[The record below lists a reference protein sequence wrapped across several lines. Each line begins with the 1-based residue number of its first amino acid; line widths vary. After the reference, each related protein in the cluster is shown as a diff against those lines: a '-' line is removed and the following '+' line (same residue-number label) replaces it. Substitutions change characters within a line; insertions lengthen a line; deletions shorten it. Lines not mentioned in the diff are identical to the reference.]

1 MPQFSYKGFDSSGSR
16 VAGSLV
22 ADDAERALHELRER
36 GYLISAISPVDSG
49 EDWRSVLGFGSPKVE
64 LADLEFLTAELSLL
78 LDSGV
83 RIDKALSILMRS
95 ASRPA
100 VRRLLVAITAELKQ
114 GKQLSE
120 SLAAQ
125 SEIFNPLY
133 VNLVA
138 IGETGG
144 RLPEIFRGLASDL
157 RFQRELRQKV
167 VAAATYPIVV
177 AAVSVL
183 AVLFIFNFVV
193 PNMESLFS
201 GSENLPWYTSMLLN
215 SSAFMQKWQG
225 LVFVACGL
233 VGLIVWRKRRS
244 AGVLA
249 AWEGLSLSLPVLRDA
264 VVMVDRIRFSS
275 GLALMLQSGI
285 AVDRALVLATQ
296 NIQNRALRAEVATA
310 VSRVTRGELLSA
322 TLRQTRL
329 FSDYFASLVEVG
341 EESGQLGRVFG
352 EVADR
357 SRDAFA
363 RVTLR
368 FTTLLEP
375 LLILLMGLIVGGVV
389 VVMML
394 SITSVT
400 DVGL

>member
-1 MPQFSYKGFDSSGSR
+1 MPQFTYKGFDSTGSR
-16 VAGSLV
+16 VAGSII
-22 ADDAERALHELRER
+22 ADDLGHALNELRGR
-36 GYLISAISPVDSG
+36 GYLVSKIGAADSDA
-49 EDWRSVLGFGSPKVE
+49 DWRSVIGFGVGQVG

-95 ASRPA
+95 ASRPSI
-100 VRRLLVAITAELKQ
+100 RQLLTAITSDLKQ

-120 SLAAQ
+120 ALS
-125 SEIFNPLY
+125 SHSSIFSPLY

-144 RLPEIFRGLASDL
+144 RLPEIFRGLAGDL

-167 VAAATYPIVV
+167 IAAVSYPIVV
-177 AAVSVL
+177 AVVSVL

-193 PNMESLFS
+193 PNMESLFI
-201 GSENLPWYTSMLLN
+201 GAKELPWYTAMLLD
-215 SSAFMQKWQG
+215 SSAFMRKWQW
-225 LVFVACGL
+225 LVFIALFLTFFSLWRNRQSHRVL
-233 VGLIVWRKRRS
+233 VL
-244 AGVLA
+244 
-249 AWEGLSLSLPVLRDA
+249 WEGAALTVPVLRDA
-264 VVMVDRIRFSS
+264 TVMLDRIRFSS

-285 AVDRALVLATQ
+285 SVDRALLLATRS
-296 NIQNRALRAEVATA
+296 IQNRALQAEVATA
-310 VSRVTRGELLSA
+310 VGRVTRGELLSG

-341 EESGQLGRVFG
+341 EESGQLGRVFS
-352 EVADR
+352 EVAER
-357 SRDAFA
+357 SRDSFA
-363 RVTLR
+363 ALTLR